1 MKETV
6 DDLRVP
12 VKKDDD
18 REKNEIVNGKVRHTQ
33 AKPILIF
40 FGIIFAVAVPDLPL
54 LLHSLYFPALH
65 SVSYRFRQNKTIT
78 TTERGKKSILIVIA
92 AVFPTNSQ

>member
-40 FGIIFAVAVPDLPL
+40 FGI
-54 LLHSLYFPALH
+54 YFCCCC
-65 SVSYRFRQNKTIT
+65 SGFT
-78 TTERGKKSILIVIA
+78 IVIA
-92 AVFPTNSQ
+92 LTLLSRTSLRFVPISTK